1 VSLRVVCRGG
11 GHKRRLRDV
20 DFTRRREGV
29 EGVVERLEY
38 DPNRTGYIA
47 LVRYPGEPT
56 LSFPFFPFPPP
67 PFSLSRSQEGAHLE
81 AWCMIFVLFC
91 GLWTG
96 VVVCTLSSG
105 CAGLHVAQ
113 HQLLECDVLWVRV
126 WWSGWVVTLT
136 GHDT

>member
-1 VSLRVVCRGG
+1 MRVCGPFVWVCRGG

-56 LSFPFFPFPPP
+56 LSICAT
-67 PFSLSRSQEGAHLE
+67 GA
-81 AWCMIFVLFC
+81 
-91 GLWTG
+91 T
-96 VVVCTLSSG
+96 VC
-105 CAGLHVAQ
+105 
-113 HQLLECDVLWVRV
+113 
-126 WWSGWVVTLT
+126 
-136 GHDT
+136 